1 MKYSQV
7 LISRAANG
15 FTIIA
20 VGEKKGDSETYIAS
34 DLKGVHHTV
43 EEVFTAYEDSSLSN
57 PEGTG
62 SPWGSNFGPSSL
74 S

>member
-1 MKYSQV
+1 MKYDQL

-20 VGEKKGDSETYIAS
+20 VGNKKGDTVSYIAS
-34 DLKGVHHTV
+34 DVKGVTSIV
-43 EEVFTAYEDSSLSN
+43 EEALNEYEDPPFPN
-57 PEGTG
+57 PKGDNA
-62 SPWGSNFGPSSL
+62 PWSGNFGPSSF